1 MRLIRRTRRYPGG
14 LAEGCVA
21 TIGTFDGVHLGH
33 QRILGHVADVARRRD
48 LPSLV
53 FSFEPTPREYFS
65 STSPPARLTRFREKF
80 DALDDLGIDWLFC
93 PPFDA
98 AMEAMQPDDFIEQL
112 LVGIL
117 RIRHL
122 VVGDDFRF
130 ARKRQGTVHT
140 LLNAGSR
147 LGFGVEQVASVMTDG
162 MRVSST
168 AIRDCLGA
176 GDMDG
181 ARRLLGRYYRMTGRV
196 VGGKQ
201 LGKRLGYPTANVN
214 LHRKA
219 CPVDGIFAVRVSG
232 LGDAPLDGVASVG
245 TRPTVEGVEPLLEV
259 HIFEFDRDIYGEY
272 ISVDFVARL
281 RDEIRFPN
289 LDRLCE
295 QMDRDAAQA
304 RKLLSSLAANDDAS
318 S

>member
-1 MRLIRRTRRYPGG
+1 MRLIRRTRSDPGG
-14 LAEGCVA
+14 LAQGCVA

-33 QRILGHVADVARRRD
+33 QRILGHVADVARQRD

-53 FSFEPTPREYFS
+53 FSFEPTPREFFS
-65 STSPPARLTRFREKF
+65 RTSPPARLTRFREKF
-80 DALDDLGIDWLFC
+80 EALDDLGINWLFC

-98 AMEAMQPDDFIEQL
+98 AMEAMQADDFIQQL

-117 RIRHL
+117 RVRHL

-130 ARKRQGTVHT
+130 AHKRQGTVDT
-140 LLNAGSR
+140 LQQAGTR
-147 LGFGVEQVASVMTDG
+147 LGFGLEQVGSVMTDG

-168 AIRDCLGA
+168 AIRDCLAA

-181 ARRLLGRYYRMTGRV
+181 ARQLLGRYYRMTGRV

-219 CPVDGIFAVRVSG
+219 CPVNGIFAVRVSG

-295 QMDRDAAQA
+295 QMDQDADQA
-304 RKLLSSLAANDDAS
+304 RRLLLSLPAKGDS
-318 S
+318 SS